1 MERYSIITNNLN
13 NCIICGRTKEALH
26 EVFFGTANRKKS
38 IQYGLVIPLC
48 NYHHNMSDEGIHF
61 NRNLDLSY
69 KKIAEKRW
77 LEHYNKTKEEF
88 IQEFGKNYIEED

>member
-1 MERYSIITNNLN
+1 MKRYSIITNNLN

-61 NRNLDLSY
+61 NRELDLNY
-69 KKIAEKRW
+69 KKIAEQRW
-77 LEHYNKTKEEF
+77 ITHYGETKENF
-88 IQEFGKNYIEED
+88 IKEFGKNYLEE